1 MQPILRPASFA
12 FPAEPPAGTPAPR
25 VAPRLAPSTVIQPDD
40 ATARDREAADTAVRK
55 AFDDFVG
62 QTLFGQMLGSLRKS
76 VGKPAYFHGGRAEDV
91 FQGQLDQMLAER
103 MAHSSAGAFSDSM
116 FALYSLPRT

>member
-1 MQPILRPASFA
+1 MQPTLRPTSST
-12 FPAEPPAGTPAPR
+12 FPADAVGGSLFPR
-25 VAPRLAPSTVIQPDD
+25 AAPRLPPAVDRSNEAPGQER
-40 ATARDREAADTAVRK
+40 AGADGAVRK

-62 QTLFGQMLGSLRKS
+62 QTLFGQMLGALRSS

-103 MAHSSAGAFSDSM
+103 MAHASAGAFSDPM
-116 FALYSLPRT
+116 FDLYSLPRT